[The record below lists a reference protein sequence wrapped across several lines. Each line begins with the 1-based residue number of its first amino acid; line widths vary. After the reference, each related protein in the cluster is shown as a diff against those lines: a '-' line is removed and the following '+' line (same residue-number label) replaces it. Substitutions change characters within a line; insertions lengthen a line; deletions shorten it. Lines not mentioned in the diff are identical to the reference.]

1 MPKQKIYKISKKKP
15 ILFSN
20 IKSPKVKFEHQ
31 ADDRYQYLRFEGG
44 TEVASGKKAALPS
57 PLILFSLHLRNEL
70 SI

>member
-1 MPKQKIYKISKKKP
+1 
-15 ILFSN
+15 
-20 IKSPKVKFEHQ
+20 VKFEHQ